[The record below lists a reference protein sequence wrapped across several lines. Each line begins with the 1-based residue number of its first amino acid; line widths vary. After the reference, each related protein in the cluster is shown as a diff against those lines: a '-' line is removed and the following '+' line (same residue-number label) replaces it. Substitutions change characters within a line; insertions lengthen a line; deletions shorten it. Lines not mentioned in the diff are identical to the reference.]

1 MSSQNTPA
9 ELESL
14 LERRAFSTVFQ
25 PVLDFDARQV
35 LGFEATT
42 RGAINSPLHNPLTL
56 FEEGARWNLLPQLD
70 RTCAEL
76 ACLRFDELDLPGLLF
91 LNITPVSF
99 AAAELAGV
107 LDRLLQSPVSLTPQ
121 RVVIEITEQQRFD
134 ETADLRAAVHT
145 FRRLGFKI
153 AVDDLGAGYAGLR
166 SWTELK
172 PDYVKIDRHF
182 IENIDGDA
190 TKRDFVRS
198 IIEVGRGLG
207 CRIVA
212 EGIETEGELETIRQ
226 LGIGFGQ
233 GFILGVPRP
242 VPPITVPQALLQKSE
257 PRHRGGLLTRVS
269 AGALARPCLT
279 VPPSMPTEQV
289 LEHFHADRALTAI
302 PVVDDTRPLGLATR
316 SELLDLFSARYRRE
330 LHGRKPIS
338 AFMRTGAVC
347 VDENTPLEEISR
359 LITDDT
365 EQDLAQVFMVTRH
378 GSFFGVARTS
388 LLLRRITEQQ
398 LHLARHSNPLTQL
411 LGSIPICEQVDSLL
425 TQRAEFHFAYF
436 DLNSFKPYN
445 DLYGYS
451 RGDRIILLLSGIL
464 CRNLDP
470 VQDLVGHIGGDD
482 FVAILRSP
490 DWSARCDAILQEFSR
505 EVRLHYPA
513 EALEAGGIH
522 CEDRRAQRAFFPLVS
537 LAIGL
542 AHPDPER
549 CHNHHDVVALATDAK
564 REAKRLGGS
573 ALFMSARRHPDD
585 LPPPGNGIP
594 LAA

>member
-1 MSSQNTPA
+1 MVHSDYQT
-9 ELESL
+9 ELADL
-14 LERRAFSTVFQ
+14 LQRKAISTVFQ
-25 PVLDFDARQV
+25 PVLDLDARQV

-42 RGAINSPLHNPLTL
+42 RGAVNGPLHNPLTL
-56 FEEGARWNLLPQLD
+56 FEVGERMGQLPLLD
-70 RTCAEL
+70 RICFENACRRFAEL
-76 ACLRFDELDLPGLLF
+76 ELPGLLF
-91 LNITPVSF
+91 ANLSPASF
-99 AAAELAGV
+99 VDAGMAGA
-107 LDRLLQSPVSLTPQ
+107 LERLFEEHHGLTPQ
-121 RVVIEITEQQRFD
+121 RVVIELTEQQRVD
-134 ETADLRAAVHT
+134 DYAGIRLAALQ

-190 TKRDFVRS
+190 VKRDFVRS

-226 LGIGFGQ
+226 LGVGFGQ

-242 VPPITVPQALLQKSE
+242 APPTTVPQLLLQKSE
-257 PRHRGGLLTRVS
+257 PRNRGGLLTRVS
-269 AGALARPCLT
+269 AGALARACLT
-279 VPPSMPTEQV
+279 VSPSMPTEQV
-289 LEHFHADRALTAI
+289 LEHFHADRSLTAI
-302 PVVDDTRPLGLATR
+302 PVVDEARPLGLATR
-316 SELLDLFSARYRRE
+316 GELLDLFSARYRRE

-347 VDENTPLEEISR
+347 VEETTPLEEISR

-365 EQDLAQVFMVTRH
+365 EQDLAQVFMVTRE
-378 GSFFGVARTS
+378 GRFIGVARTS
-388 LLLRRITEQQ
+388 LLLRKITEQQ

-411 LGSIPICEQVDSLL
+411 LGSIPICEQVDALL
-425 TQRAEFHFAYF
+425 AQRADFHFAYF

-470 VQDLVGHIGGDD
+470 VHDLIGHIGGDD

-490 DWSARCDAILQEFSR
+490 DWLARCDAILQEFTR
-505 EVRLHYPA
+505 EIRLHYPS
-513 EALEAGGIH
+513 EALDAGGIH
-522 CEDRRAQRAFFPLVS
+522 CEDRRARREFFPLVS
-537 LAIGL
+537 LAIGV
-542 AHPDPER
+542 AHPNAER

-573 ALFMSARRHPDD
+573 ALYQLERRFPEDT
-585 LPPPGNGIP
+585 PPSETS